1 MVECIGG
8 EAWPKM
14 VRDPLHQNDAHSLT
28 LTSGLSD
35 QGSNTKHQPNQHKVS
50 HAHAHEL
57 SKAWI
62 TLDELPPELDGQPVV
77 APGWGQ
83 QWSQTPSRSPG

>member
-1 MVECIGG
+1 
-8 EAWPKM
+8 M
-14 VRDPLHQNDAHSLT
+14 VRDSLHQNDAHSPT

-57 SKAWI
+57 SKTWI
-62 TLDELPPELDGQPVV
+62 TLDELPPELDGQPEVRWLPVQDHSYSV
-77 APGWGQ
+77 A
-83 QWSQTPSRSPG
+83 S